1 METRQSFR
9 PRHDLIHS
17 LPQVAFFEEEGAGTR
32 SERNSFLLEPDFLTK
47 LRVSFVADTT
57 KIFFWTSTYVGW

>member
-1 METRQSFR
+1 METRQSLG

-17 LPQVAFFEEEGAGTR
+17 IPQAAVIEAARSQGWNSILEKPEFFAKLP
-32 SERNSFLLEPDFLTK
+32 
-47 LRVSFVADTT
+47 VSLVSDTT